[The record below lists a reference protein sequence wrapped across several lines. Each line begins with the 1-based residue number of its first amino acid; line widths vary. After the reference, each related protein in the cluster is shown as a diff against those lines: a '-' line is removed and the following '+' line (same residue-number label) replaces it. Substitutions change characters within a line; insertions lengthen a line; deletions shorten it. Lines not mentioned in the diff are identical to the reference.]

1 MEKKPVTVRAVVE
14 APIEKVWE
22 YWTTPDHIMRWNNAS
37 EDWHTPMSVNDLRT
51 GGKFKS
57 RMESR
62 DGSMGFDFE
71 GTYDVVLTNDKIE
84 YTLADGRK
92 VVVEFTPNKDQT
104 SIEETFEA
112 ESENSLEMQQQGWQ
126 AILDNFKKYVESNK

>member
-1 MEKKPVTVRAVVE
+1 MTVRAVVE